1 MKNNVLIILDNSY
14 KPDPRVKKEIDV
26 ILENFDSNVFLVCT
40 KTHEKEDFEKINSS
54 FKIYRILDENKI
66 YKFYKYS
73 LKYSINS
80 ILDIIKENNIKVVHA
95 HDHISLL
102 ISSILLKNTKFNL
115 IYDAHEYI
123 SGWYYYRYEKKIFK
137 KLKGNVVHKLYS
149 YKERVNLKNV
159 NELITVSDSLSNL
172 YITKKKFTNNVT
184 VLKNTCPLT
193 VPTKRNKISIREKL
207 SISKEDILMVHSGG
221 LYYFDDVL
229 YFLFNSLKSLN
240 QNIKL
245 LFLCSKKDQ
254 IKIKSLKINADIL
267 KRIYLHDLVPY
278 SELQSVLIEADI
290 GLIMNYK
297 PDWPSHWFS
306 LPNRIFDYMHAHLA
320 ILSTKQPEFEK
331 IIFKYNI
338 GKTYEIMNEEDFGKK
353 VSELIQNLR
362 SIKKNCGLAKNEN
375 NWNIEK
381 YNLINVY
388 NKYFIK

>member
-1 MKNNVLIILDNSY
+1 MINNVLIILDNSY

-26 ILENFDSNVFLVCT
+26 ILENFNSRVFLVCT
-40 KTHEKEDFEKINSS
+40 KNHKKEEVKTINPR
-54 FKIYRILDENKI
+54 FKIFRILDENKI
-66 YKFYKYS
+66 YKFYKFS
-73 LKYSINS
+73 LENSINS
-80 ILDIIKENNIKVVHA
+80 ILDIIKENDIKLVHA

-102 ISSILLKNTKFNL
+102 ISVMLLKNTNFNL

-123 SGWYYYRYEKKIFK
+123 SGWYYYRYEKNIIH
-137 KLKGNVVHKLYS
+137 KLKGNIIHKLYS
-149 YKERVNLKNV
+149 FKENINLKYV
-159 NELITVSDSLSNL
+159 SELITVSDSLANL
-172 YITKKKFTNNVT
+172 YIKEKKITNNVT
-184 VLKNTCPLT
+184 VLKNTSPL
-193 VPTKRNKISIREKL
+193 VSKIKRNKPSVREKL
-207 SISKEDILMVHSGG
+207 SINKKDILMVHSGG

-240 QNIKL
+240 ENIKI

-306 LPNRIFDYMHAHLA
+306 LPNRIFDYMHSHLA

-338 GKTYEIMNEEDFGKK
+338 GKTYEIMNEEDFVRKI
-353 VSELIQNLR
+353 SELIQNLS
-362 SIKKNCGLAKNEN
+362 SIKKNCELAKNEN